1 MLPKSNYLYS
11 TVLLIFSLIYFF
23 LLFYPTQENIR
34 KYQIYSNLDQK
45 LPSYTNKIMY
55 SKLGVVKYFFYQNNL
70 STRRYRISCPNSFI
84 YIDRNK
90 NTFRISEQLEN
101 AQILLQEREGTKNSC
116 RLFLTRQAFC
126 NYRLKSL
133 SSPELYFSMFD
144 SFFPIPTH
152 SYWQGVAKGAS
163 LSFKKNSSPIL
174 QTDFITFF
182 TPKKI

>member
-1 MLPKSNYLYS
+1 MLHKSNYLYS
-11 TVLLIFSLIYFF
+11 TILLIFGLIYCFI
-23 LLFYPTQENIR
+23 LFYPTQENIQE
-34 KYQIYSNLDQK
+34 YQIYSHLNEK
-45 LPSYTNKIMY
+45 LPSHKNKVMY
-55 SKLGVVKYFFYQNNL
+55 SKLGVVKDVFYQNNL
-70 STRRYRISCPNSFI
+70 FTRRYRISCPNSFI

-133 SSPELYFSMFD
+133 SSPELYFSIFD
-144 SFFPIPTH
+144 SFFPIPTQ

-163 LSFKKNSSPIL
+163 LSVKKNSSPIL
-174 QTDFITFF
+174 QTNFITFF
-182 TPKKI
+182 TPEKI